1 MPINAK
7 DRFAELPPGEQAA
20 IRKRAD
26 ELYAE
31 EIARRSPKGRSGAT
45 KLQVSVSPLPLGV
58 KRPSRKLAADNG
70 NNDKGARKSTR
81 NASTRP
87 QK

>member
-7 DRFAELPPGEQAA
+7 DRLAELPPAEQAA

-31 EIARRSPKGRSGAT
+31 EIARRSQKGRSAAT
-45 KLQVSVSPLPLGV
+45 KLKASVPPLPLAV
-58 KRPSRKLAADNG
+58 KRLSRKLAAGNG
-70 NNDKGARKSTR
+70 DTDKGARRSTR
-81 NASTRP
+81 KSSTRA

>member
-7 DRFAELPPGEQAA
+7 DRFAELPPEEQAA

-31 EIARRSPKGRSGAT
+31 EIARRLPNGRSAAT
-45 KLQVSVSPLPLGV
+45 KFQVSVPPLPLGV
-58 KRPSRKLAADNG
+58 KRPSRKLAANG
-70 NNDKGARKSTR
+70 DTDRGARRSTR
-81 NASTRP
+81 KSSTRP
-87 QK
+87 RK